1 MKDPEVGRL
10 VRQLQRSGLRSRE
23 EDLVRSYEELYS
35 SHHLFARTSWPHNQ
49 DQFDFSPQCAL
60 LSAGIWED
68 LSVTSEFL
76 AMCVRYGE
84 AVIAVKLSQLYCHV
98 C

>member
-1 MKDPEVGRL
+1 M
-10 VRQLQRSGLRSRE
+10 RQLQRSGLRSRE

-76 AMCVRYGE
+76 DMCVRYG
-84 AVIAVKLSQLYCHV
+84 AVTAVKLP
-98 C
+98 